1 MADTATTVPSGL
13 TSSPFV
19 GVKNCHV
26 AKLLTDEDGKT
37 ATYDKAISV
46 PWLRQVQIKPKNSQ
60 ATLYADNMA
69 VAVATATTSYDLT
82 VEMGNIP
89 LEYKALL
96 LGHKYENGKVTVNR
110 DDAAPYFALMFE
122 STKQNGKSRFVRFTK
137 VQFTEPDETSKTK
150 EESISYNTPT
160 MTAQAIYR
168 TSDGVSLEQADE
180 DATGYT
186 DTTGKNWYTELSGTV
201 TPSG

>member
-1 MADTATTVPSGL
+1 MADTQIPSGL
-13 TSSPFV
+13 TNSPFV

-26 AKLLTDEDGKT
+26 AKLLTDEKGKT
-37 ATYDKAISV
+37 ATYDTSV
-46 PWLRQVQIKPKNSQ
+46 SIPWLRQVQIKPKNNQ
-60 ATLYADNMA
+60 EKLYADNQA
-69 VAVATATTSYDLT
+69 VAVATATSSYDLT

-96 LGHKYENGKVTVNR
+96 LGHKYENGKITVSSA
-110 DDAAPYFALMFE
+110 DAAPYFALMFE

-150 EESISYNTPT
+150 EENVSFNTPT
-160 MTAQAIYR
+160 MTATAIYR
-168 TSDGVSLEQADE
+168 TSDDVSLEQADE

-186 DTTGKNWYTELSGTV
+186 EDTGKNWYTLTAAA
-201 TPSG
+201 PSSVPGA